1 MRAYLLLNGDGD
13 VLGGSESRDEAIEA
27 ALSIAD
33 EKDVFFDGATET
45 EEAIL
50 RGIPADLVS
59 EEPLALA
66 ANRLSAWK
74 SAPGNAMRALQKGG
88 FQKPSWDD
96 VESMSLAEAYKILA
110 PYFPRTKRTRQGIR
124 PVQAYQT
131 PEKMAVR
138 LLGQNMKIGK
148 DAPPRVVRA
157 LKKYTGFSEASIT
170 GLSLLP
176 NNMAYSS
183 PMVADILA
191 QGKRSYGL
199 KVIDHANHLLPG
211 RQPVRANLCT
221 KATAECIAACLT
233 FSGQNLND
241 DYNTIKKFALTQS
254 LMRETTAFVRML
266 AEAVSR
272 HEKKCI
278 RAGKQPLIRLNVYSD
293 IPWELA
299 CPELFQKFSDT
310 QFYDYTKVPGR
321 DPEGMGIS
329 NYDITFSFSGTKANV
344 EEMEHEIR
352 QMRRRVAVVFAA
364 RGLATRNYFGRSG
377 EVRVPKGEALPIRV
391 EGYRK
396 KARETKAKP
405 FAARFVEPFLGL
417 QVIDGDES
425 DLRPYDPAP
434 SIVGLRWKPP
444 QSQAVTWSQ
453 AQVFVVEVQIVE
465 SGKHFDAIIAKT
477 PRFDEIDFSDVA
489 DSD

>member
-1 MRAYLLLNGDGD
+1 MRAYLLLDGAGDL
-13 VLGGSESRDEAIEA
+13 LGASESREEAIDM

-33 EKDVFFDGATET
+33 EKDVFFDGPTET

-50 RGIPADLVS
+50 RGVPADRVT

-66 ANRLSAWK
+66 ANPSDAWK
-74 SAPGNAMRALQKGG
+74 SAPTNALRALQKGG
-88 FQKPSWDD
+88 FQKPAWSD
-96 VESMSLAEAYKILA
+96 VESMSLAEAHQILA
-110 PYFPRTKRTRQGIR
+110 PYFPRTKRTKKGVV
-124 PVQAYQT
+124 PVAAYQT
-131 PEKMAVR
+131 PEKMALR

-148 DAPPRVVRA
+148 EAPPRVVRM
-157 LKKYTGFSEASIT
+157 LKKYTGFSEAEIT

-183 PMVADILA
+183 PMVADVLA
-191 QGKRSYGL
+191 RGRRGYGL
-199 KVIDHANHLLPG
+199 KIIDHADHLSPG
-211 RQPVRANLCT
+211 REPVRANLCT

-241 DYNTIKKFALTQS
+241 DYNTVKKFALTQS
-254 LMRETTAFVRML
+254 LVRETTAFVRML
-266 AEAVSR
+266 AEAISR
-272 HEKKCI
+272 HERKCI

-299 CPELFQKFSDT
+299 CPELFQKFGDT

-344 EEMEHEIR
+344 DAMEHEVR

-364 RGLATRNYFGRSG
+364 RGIAMRDYFGRSG
-377 EVRVPKGEALPIRV
+377 ELRVPKWEELPLRV

-396 KARETKAKP
+396 KAREKRATA

-417 QVIDGDES
+417 PVIDGDES
-425 DLRPYDPAP
+425 DLRPYDPSP
-434 SIVGLRWKPP
+434 CIVGLRWKPP
-444 QSQAVTWSQ
+444 QSLAVSWSE

-465 SGKHFDAIIAKT
+465 SGKNFDAIIAKT
-477 PRFDEIDFSDVA
+477 PRFDEIDFSDLA
-489 DSD
+489 